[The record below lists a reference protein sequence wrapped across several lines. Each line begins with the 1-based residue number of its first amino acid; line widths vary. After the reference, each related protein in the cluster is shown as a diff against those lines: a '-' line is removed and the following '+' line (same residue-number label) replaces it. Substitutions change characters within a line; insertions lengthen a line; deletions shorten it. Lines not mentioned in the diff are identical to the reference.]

1 MYDCCVR
8 QLIKSEK
15 PVLDNNEKNARPSRG
30 DGGLYDDSH
39 RKSESSTMN
48 IVRSFKSSS
57 PFTHI
62 KKVIQQTPNYVQQR
76 CQGNNLKK
84 KYLTHF
90 SISWTSSFDILQNQ
104 NPFFS

>member
-8 QLIKSEK
+8 QLIKSGK

-39 RKSESSTMN
+39 RKSQSSTTN
-48 IVRSFKSSS
+48 IVQSFKSSS

-62 KKVIQQTPNYVQQR
+62 KKVIQQTPNYIQHR
-76 CQGNNLKK
+76 CPLNKV
-84 KYLTHF
+84 
-90 SISWTSSFDILQNQ
+90 II
-104 NPFFS
+104 